1 MRKKG
6 YPPEGGGIQHASGS
20 QRMPH
25 LEDMA
30 ERLFDTY
37 RETFKQAPESDF
49 LLKQYF
55 FEMYFEKNYLQDN
68 VFFIPRAD
76 FLWFFKYFHIDK
88 PGAGIIE
95 RTIELKKRSTSI
107 AETEIEIAFIQIR
120 AHYMYEEGA
129 ADIIYTR
136 KASESAKEAFI
147 LKNTKEAAKHVTQL
161 LVDFHNDKVT
171 SQPY

>member
-6 YPPEGGGIQHASGS
+6 YPPEEGGTQHASGS
-20 QRMPH
+20 QRLPY
-25 LEDMA
+25 LKDMA

-37 RETFKQAPESDF
+37 IETFKQAPESDF
-49 LLKQYF
+49 LLKRYF

-68 VFFIPRAD
+68 VFFIPRD
-76 FLWFFKYFHIDK
+76 NFLWFFKYFHIDK

-120 AHYMYEEGA
+120 AHYTFEQGA

-147 LKNTKEAAKHVTQL
+147 LKNTNDAVTHVEKL
-161 LVDFHNDKVT
+161 LDDFRNDRVM

>member
-1 MRKKG
+1 MHKNG
-6 YPPEGGGIQHASGS
+6 HLTEGKVIQHASTPL
-20 QRMPH
+20 RAPH
-25 LEDMA
+25 LEDEA
-30 ERLFDTY
+30 ERLFQVY
-37 RETFKQAPESDF
+37 LETFKQAPESDF
-49 LLKQYF
+49 LLKRYF

-120 AHYMYEEGA
+120 AHY
-129 ADIIYTR
+129 T
-136 KASESAKEAFI
+136 F
-147 LKNTKEAAKHVTQL
+147 
-161 LVDFHNDKVT
+161 
-171 SQPY
+171 

>member
-1 MRKKG
+1 MGKKG
-6 YPPEGGGIQHASGS
+6 PPHVGGDSQQPSGS

-37 RETFKQAPESDF
+37 IETFQQAPESDF
-49 LLKQYF
+49 LLKRYF
-55 FEMYFEKNYLQDN
+55 FEIYFEKKYIQDN

-76 FLWFFKYFHIDK
+76 FLWFFKYFIGKEPSD
-88 PGAGIIE
+88 
-95 RTIELKKRSTSI
+95 RTIELKKRS
-107 AETEIEIAFIQIR
+107 AEKAKTEIEIAKIHIR
-120 AHYMYEEGA
+120 TYYTVEQGA

-136 KASESAKEAFI
+136 KASENAQEAFI
-147 LKNTKEAAKHVTQL
+147 LKNTQEAAKHVAQL

>member
-6 YPPEGGGIQHASGS
+6 YPPEEGGIQHASGS

-25 LEDMA
+25 LKDMA

-37 RETFKQAPESDF
+37 LETFKQAPESDF
-49 LLKQYF
+49 LLKRYF
-55 FEMYFEKNYLQDN
+55 FKKYFEKNYLQDN

-76 FLWFFKYFHIDK
+76 FLWFFKYFLIDK
-88 PGAGIIE
+88 PGVGLIE

-107 AETEIEIAFIQIR
+107 AKTEIEIATILFR
-120 AHYMYEEGA
+120 THYTYEQGA

-136 KASESAKEAFI
+136 KASESAEDAFI
-147 LKNTKEAAKHVTQL
+147 LKNTQEAVKHVAQL

-171 SQPY
+171 SEPY

>member
-6 YPPEGGGIQHASGS
+6 YPPEGGGRQQASGS
-20 QRMPH
+20 QRLPY
-25 LEDMA
+25 LKDMA

-49 LLKQYF
+49 LLKRDF
-55 FEMYFEKNYLQDN
+55 FEMYFEKEYLQDN

-76 FLWFFKYFHIDK
+76 FLWFFKYFQIEE
-88 PGAGIIE
+88 PAVGIIE
-95 RTIELKKRSTSI
+95 RTIELKKRSTTRAI
-107 AETEIEIAFIQIR
+107 TEIEIAMIQIR
-120 AHYMYEEGA
+120 THYTYEEGA
-129 ADIIYTR
+129 ADIVYTR
-136 KASESAKEAFI
+136 KPSESAKEAFI
-147 LKNTKEAAKHVTQL
+147 LKNTKEAAKHVAKL

>member
-49 LLKQYF
+49 LLKRYF

-120 AHYMYEEGA
+120 AHYTYEEGA

-136 KASESAKEAFI
+136 KTSESAKEAFI
-147 LKNTKEAAKHVTQL
+147 LKNTNDAITHVEQL
-161 LVDFHNDKVT
+161 LVDFRNDRVM
-171 SQPY
+171 SHLY